1 MAGYGLSRYR
11 GSLGFWLLLVA
22 LVFRAIPHSSLLPS
36 FFNTALVF
44 MGNAFVHL
52 VESSPRMHRLNE
64 LNRELEAK

>member
-1 MAGYGLSRYR
+1 MVSTGRNISELGVPIMANIPN
-11 GSLGFWLLLVA
+11 A
-22 LVFRAIPHSSLLPS
+22 LNSGLLPS

>member
-1 MAGYGLSRYR
+1 MANIPN
-11 GSLGFWLLLVA
+11 A
-22 LVFRAIPHSSLLPS
+22 LNSGLLPS